1 MARPRQFDEKALL
14 DAAVELFWSR
24 GYASTSIADV
34 SEATSVGNGSIYAA
48 YRSKDGLFLRAVA
61 HYCDRLS
68 SGVRQAM
75 AGRSGDLSTSL
86 RDYLELVICDCTAQP
101 GRRGCLM
108 LNSIALVD
116 RIPALRGLVAATN
129 LDIRESVRARLVRDL
144 DGAAPPV
151 DLAALSDHYVA
162 LSQGLILRS
171 RIGTDADELR
181 ALADDVVRHTSL
193 TLAS

>member
-14 DAAVELFWSR
+14 DAAVELFWSH

-61 HYCDRLS
+61 HYCDRLTTS
-68 SGVRQAM
+68 VRQAM
-75 AGRSGDLSTSL
+75 AGRSGDLRTSL
-86 RDYLELVICDCTAQP
+86 RTYLELVICDCTAQP
-101 GRRGCLM
+101 GQRGCLM
-108 LNSIALVD
+108 LNSVALVD
-116 RIPALRGLVAATN
+116 RIPALRGLVAETN
-129 LDIRESVRARLVRDL
+129 RDIQESVHARLVRDL
-144 DGAAPPV
+144 DGVAPPV
-151 DLAALSDHYVA
+151 DLAAVSSHYVA

-181 ALADDVVRHTSL
+181 ALADDIVRHTSL